1 MNWLKKGMFFR
12 PSGKG
17 DALTHGFV
25 PTAELID
32 QDLLRIYFSTRD
44 KNLVS
49 RIRYIDVNPKNME
62 IIYTSPEP
70 ILNTGEFS
78 CFDEDGVVPSSI
90 INIGDEKYLYY
101 FGWQKTF
108 SNGYMLLCGLAI
120 SRDNGKTFKRFSKT
134 PLLERSDREPFQRST
149 VSVLRDN
156 NIFRMWYSSGVSW
169 TEFNGK
175 PCPKYLIRYAESTDG
190 IKWNHTDKICI
201 DFLDDDEFGIAR
213 PWVIN
218 EDGIYKCGIQS
229 EGNQYLIDWVM
240 LFRKWFRLGKK
251 RSRCWHYC
259 F

>member
-134 PLLERSDREPFQRST
+134 PLFRAIRQRTFSE
-149 VSVLRDN
+149 V
-156 NIFRMWYSSGVSW
+156 Y
-169 TEFNGK
+169 
-175 PCPKYLIRYAESTDG
+175 
-190 IKWNHTDKICI
+190 CI
-201 DFLDDDEFGIAR
+201 SFTR
-213 PWVIN
+213 
-218 EDGIYKCGIQS
+218 
-229 EGNQYLIDWVM
+229 
-240 LFRKWFRLGKK
+240 
-251 RSRCWHYC
+251 
-259 F
+259 